1 MSEPDIDQYFFLLE
15 NPIRRRLLELLSREE
30 LYPLQLARE
39 LGISPTGI
47 MKHLNLLEGAGLV
60 GSRPEASPQGPPRKL
75 YATRAGFAIRVAVGP
90 NTFEQRIVRLTGDSS
105 LPLIREDGKGLVRM
119 APRRPGRERIKVTL
133 KEGEDSSGE
142 GDMEVLGPEEADG
155 SGAGSG
161 AGAVEPG
168 RSREGSSPETLSHEA
183 LKKRIRVTVTEA
195 RQLDP
200 RSRLSLFAHVSD
212 EMEKALGDNIQ
223 RHKELLELKRL
234 VQGEVAHMARETGCT
249 YDERKVLYC
258 RLDHPTAPVS
268 QLAELT
274 DLREGIIRKLEA
286 RLRARHLL
294 DQE

>member
-1 MSEPDIDQYFFLLE
+1 MAEPDIDTYFFLLE
-15 NPIRRRLLELLSREE
+15 NPIRRRLLELLAREE

-47 MKHLNLLEGAGLV
+47 MKHLNLLEKAGLV
-60 GSRPEASPQGPPRKL
+60 GSRSEPSPQGPPRKL

-105 LPLIREDGKGLVRM
+105 LPLIREDGKGLVRVQR
-119 APRRPGRERIKVTL
+119 PRPGKGRIKVKL
-133 KEGEDSSGE
+133 EEGEDGTVEGE
-142 GDMEVLGPEEADG
+142 MEILGPEELDDEAGGKGKADG
-155 SGAGSG
+155 
-161 AGAVEPG
+161 
-168 RSREGSSPETLSHEA
+168 EGLSPEAVSHEA
-183 LKKRIRVTVTEA
+183 LKKRIRVAVTQA

-212 EMEKALGDNIQ
+212 EMEKALADNIN

-234 VQGEVAHMARETGCT
+234 VQGEVAHMAHETGCT

-258 RLDHPTAPVS
+258 RLDNPTAPIS

-274 DLREGIIRKLEA
+274 ELREGIIRKLEA

-294 DQE
+294 DEE